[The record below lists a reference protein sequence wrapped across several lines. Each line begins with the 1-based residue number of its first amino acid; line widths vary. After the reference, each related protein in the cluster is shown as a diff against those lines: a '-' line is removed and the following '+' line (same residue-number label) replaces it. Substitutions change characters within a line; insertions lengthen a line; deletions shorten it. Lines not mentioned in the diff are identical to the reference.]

1 MADKD
6 LSKSVAL
13 KNQCLAHKK
22 TGERCRKAAMRGQR
36 VCRFHGGAT
45 KASRN
50 AAQMRLL
57 AAAEPLVVE
66 LIRIA
71 LDKKTDDDRKLRA
84 IMDALNRI
92 PGLNARH
99 VIDTVALG
107 VDAGPSDPFEQ
118 RIRILLDRTPQA
130 PLPPAEPEPEP
141 DDEDVVEAEVVEEPT
156 PIEDGLLIKADR
168 VQRKRPRLL
177 RHDELGGPTDTE
189 RPNRSERNTPTDLQ
203 R

>member
-1 MADKD
+1 LEKVVVEEQPD

-13 KNQCLAHKK
+13 KNQCVAHKK

-92 PGLNARH
+92 PGLNARQ
-99 VIDTVALG
+99 VIDTMALG

-118 RIRILLDRTPQA
+118 RVMVLLDRR
-130 PLPPAEPEPEP
+130 PLPGLAPAEEPEPATEPEP
-141 DDEDVVEAEVVEEPT
+141 DDVEDAEIAEDEPT
-156 PIEDGLLIKADR
+156 PIQDGLLIKADR
-168 VQRKRPRLL
+168 IERKA
-177 RHDELGGPTDTE
+177 EAE
-189 RPNRSERNTPTDLQ
+189 AAAA
-203 R
+203 